1 VEIHASL
8 RTITAKIISVAAEA
22 VREWRFCHGDQ
33 LDVLR
38 SRPSRFPSSGVEGR
52 TGRARAQA
60 WAVPPTD
67 EAAVDDHQRGYP
79 AGMSDTIPA
88 IEQGSVVIS
97 PEHVRELRAL
107 LGEVRKQQ
115 YAPATCGHNNNA
127 AVELA
132 GYLRALL
139 GPESPPHANRRPDP
153 ALARPRL
160 PA

>member
-1 VEIHASL
+1 M
-8 RTITAKIISVAAEA
+8 IINA
-22 VREWRFCHGDQ
+22 
-33 LDVLR
+33 
-38 SRPSRFPSSGVEGR
+38 
-52 TGRARAQA
+52 
-60 WAVPPTD
+60 
-67 EAAVDDHQRGYP
+67 GYP

>member
-1 VEIHASL
+1 
-8 RTITAKIISVAAEA
+8 
-22 VREWRFCHGDQ
+22 
-33 LDVLR
+33 
-38 SRPSRFPSSGVEGR
+38 
-52 TGRARAQA
+52 
-60 WAVPPTD
+60 
-67 EAAVDDHQRGYP
+67 
-79 AGMSDTIPA
+79 MSDTIPA

-132 GYLRALL
+132 GYLRAVL

-153 ALARPRL
+153 ALASAAVARIADRASYPVAVAPWPRGTL
-160 PA
+160 FVWAGAEHLGAVRRRAVLIRQ

>member
-1 VEIHASL
+1 M
-8 RTITAKIISVAAEA
+8 R
-22 VREWRFCHGDQ
+22 
-33 LDVLR
+33 VL
-38 SRPSRFPSSGVEGR
+38 G
-52 TGRARAQA
+52 
-60 WAVPPTD
+60 
-67 EAAVDDHQRGYP
+67 
-79 AGMSDTIPA
+79 GMSDTIPA

-97 PEHVRELRAL
+97 PEHVRELRVL

-139 GPESPPHANRRPDP
+139 GPEPTLQPTRRPEQ
-153 ALARPRL
+153 ALPRPRL

>member
-1 VEIHASL
+1 M
-8 RTITAKIISVAAEA
+8 R
-22 VREWRFCHGDQ
+22 
-33 LDVLR
+33 VL
-38 SRPSRFPSSGVEGR
+38 G
-52 TGRARAQA
+52 
-60 WAVPPTD
+60 
-67 EAAVDDHQRGYP
+67 
-79 AGMSDTIPA
+79 GMSDTIPA
-88 IEQGSVVIS
+88 IDQGSVVIS
-97 PEHVRELRAL
+97 PEHVRELRVL

-139 GPESPPHANRRPDP
+139 GPEPTLQPTRRPEQ